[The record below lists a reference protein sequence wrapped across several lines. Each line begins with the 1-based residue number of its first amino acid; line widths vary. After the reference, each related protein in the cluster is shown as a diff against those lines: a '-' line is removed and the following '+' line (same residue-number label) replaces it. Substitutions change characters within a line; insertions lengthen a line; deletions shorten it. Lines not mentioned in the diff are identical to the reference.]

1 MHNNTKI
8 ESISIPLTTTIT
20 AKKVMLLL
28 VMEVTVMINMVTK
41 IKMIIT
47 ITEKTITTTI
57 IKMTTQPLK

>member
-20 AKKVMLLL
+20 AKKVMLL

-41 IKMIIT
+41 IRMTIT
-47 ITEKTITTTI
+47 ITEKTATAI

>member
-20 AKKVMLLL
+20 AKKVMLL

-41 IKMIIT
+41 IRMTIT
-47 ITEKTITTTI
+47 IEKTKAI

>member
-47 ITEKTITTTI
+47 ITEKTTTTI

>member
-47 ITEKTITTTI
+47 ITEKATTTTI

>member
-20 AKKVMLLL
+20 AKKVML

-41 IKMIIT
+41 IRMTIT
-47 ITEKTITTTI
+47 IEKTKAI

>member
-20 AKKVMLLL
+20 AKKVMLL

-47 ITEKTITTTI
+47 ITEKTTTTTI

>member
-20 AKKVMLLL
+20 AKKVMLL

-41 IKMIIT
+41 IRMTIT
-47 ITEKTITTTI
+47 ITEKTATTI